1 MIENSSYFL
10 GKKFHYYL
18 VLAVIAT
25 NLFSWLNLNSYLII
39 LLVLCRLLDGSPRTA
54 LRTAFRN
61 IFFWVYAVI
70 FLIELAGLL
79 YTHNL
84 AAAWR
89 DMESKA
95 TLVAIPFVFLAGP
108 FTDHNGYLKLLNAYS
123 WLLAAICLYCLS
135 MAVAEYHWQHA
146 INVFFYHDL
155 TSAVG
160 VNAVFFSG
168 YVLMAILFLLFTVKV
183 RGMRIVLLLF
193 FTGMMLLLSS
203 RLMLSLLAVVFI
215 VYAIGGRLRNIKP
228 AAWPLALLI
237 ALGLATLAFTDNPFS
252 RRYQE
257 LNPGRL
263 SGSIQRESIS
273 DASANGISL
282 RLFMW
287 RSAFQI
293 LEEHHARAIGV
304 TGGDSQMLLEQKYL
318 DAGLYQGYL
327 GYNFHNE
334 YIEVLVHS
342 GLVGLTLF
350 MLAIAGLIMMT
361 RITGTLPAVFTTG
374 LILLLCSTESALEMQ
389 HGLFLCCF
397 FPLLHYSPI
406 NSIRQFASD
415 RSPRSPVYPCS

>member
-1 MIENSSYFL
+1 MIENSSFFL
-10 GKKFHYYL
+10 SKKFHYYL

-61 IFFWVYAVI
+61 IFFWAYAVI

-79 YTHNL
+79 YTHHL
-84 AAAWR
+84 AATWK

-95 TLVAIPFVFLAGP
+95 TLVAIPFIFLAGP
-108 FTDHNGYLKLLNAYS
+108 FSDHNGYLKLLNAYS
-123 WLLAAICLYCLS
+123 WLLAAVCLYCLS
-135 MAVAEYHWQHA
+135 MAVVEYRWQHD
-146 INVFFYHDL
+146 IKVFFYHDL

-168 YVLMAILFLLFTVKV
+168 YVLIAILFLLFSVKA
-183 RGMRIVLLLF
+183 RRMRIVLLVF
-193 FTGMMLLLSS
+193 FTGMMLLLCS
-203 RLMLSLLAVVFI
+203 RQMLLLLAVVFV

-228 AAWPLALLI
+228 PVYSLALLV

-257 LNPGRL
+257 LKPGRL
-263 SGSIQRESIS
+263 STSIQREPIS

-293 LEEHHARAIGV
+293 LQEHHAWAFGV
-304 TGGDSQMLLEQKYL
+304 TGGDSRILLDQKYL

-342 GLVGLTLF
+342 GLLGLALF
-350 MLAIAGLIMMT
+350 LLGIAGLIAMT
-361 RITGTLPAVFTTG
+361 RITGTHPAVFTTG

-389 HGLFLCCF
+389 HGLFLYSF
-397 FPLLHYSPI
+397 FPLLHFCARRFPSEV
-406 NSIRQFASD
+406 ALAGGKL
-415 RSPRSPVYPCS
+415 

>member
-1 MIENSSYFL
+1 MSENSGFFL
-10 GKKFHYYL
+10 DKKPHFYL
-18 VLAVIAT
+18 TLAVIAT
-25 NLFSWLNLNSYLII
+25 TLVSRLNLNSYLII
-39 LLVLCRLLDGSPRTA
+39 LLVLCRLLDGSPRMA

-61 IFFWVYAVI
+61 LFFWAYAII

-79 YTHNL
+79 YTHDL
-84 AAAWR
+84 YAAWKH
-89 DMESKA
+89 MESKA

-108 FTDHNGYLKLLNAYS
+108 FTDFNGYRKLLNAYS
-123 WLLAAICLYCLS
+123 WLLAAVCLYCLA
-135 MAVAEYHWQHA
+135 MAVLEFRWQHD
-146 INVFFYHDL
+146 IKVFFYHDL

-168 YVLMAILFLLFTVKV
+168 YVLIAILFLLFSVKV

-193 FTGMMLLLSS
+193 FTGMMLLLAS
-203 RLMLSLLAVVFI
+203 RLLLLLLAVVFI
-215 VYAIGGRLRNIKP
+215 VYVIGRRLRNLKA
-228 AAWPLALLI
+228 AAWSLALLI

-257 LNPGRL
+257 LRPGRV
-263 SGSIQRESIS
+263 SNSIQREPIS
-273 DASANGISL
+273 DARANGISL

-293 LEEHHARAIGV
+293 LQEHHAWALGV
-304 TGGDSQMLLEQKYL
+304 TGGDSRTLLDQKYL
-318 DAGLYQGYL
+318 DAGLYQGFL

-342 GLVGLTLF
+342 GLLGLTLF
-350 MLAIAGLIMMT
+350 MFAVAALIAMA

-389 HGLFLCCF
+389 HGLFLSCF
-397 FPLLHYSPI
+397 FPLLHYCGRIICGSVTTI
-406 NSIRQFASD
+406 SGLSR
-415 RSPRSPVYPCS
+415 